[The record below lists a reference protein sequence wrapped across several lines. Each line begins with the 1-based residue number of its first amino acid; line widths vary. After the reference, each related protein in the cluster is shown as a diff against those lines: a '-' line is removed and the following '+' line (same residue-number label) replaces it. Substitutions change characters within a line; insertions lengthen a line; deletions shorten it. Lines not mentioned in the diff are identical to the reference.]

1 MVSQR
6 SGLKKN
12 LMKNVFTFLL
22 VAMVTMV
29 SAQTTIDFESF
40 NLPVDSFLN
49 GSDGNG
55 GFSVG
60 DIELPN
66 DYNPTFGSWSGWS
79 ITAGRDVT
87 TAGFTN
93 QYSSITGGGYLAS
106 TTYAISYASGAGSQ
120 IKLSGAAKGGIV
132 NGFYISNA
140 TYPYLSMLNGDGFA
154 KKFGGA
160 TGDDPDFLLL
170 TIKKYKDGILS
181 TDSVDFYLADYR
193 FSDNTQDY
201 IINDWQYVDLTS
213 LGDVD
218 SLAFS
223 LSSTDNSTFG
233 MNTPAYF
240 CMDNFETADYS
251 VNTTTINAPTFRVFP
266 NPTSD
271 YIVIEGLENEIQNG
285 HILITDATGR
295 MVYSEQNVNISD
307 RKTLDVSHFVQGIYF
322 VKIGSST
329 VKLVIR

>member
-1 MVSQR
+1 
-6 SGLKKN
+6 
-12 LMKNVFTFLL
+12 
-22 VAMVTMV
+22 MVTMA
-29 SAQTTIDFESF
+29 SAQTMIDFESF

-49 GSDGNG
+49 GSDGSG
-55 GFSVG
+55 GFSAG
-60 DIELPN
+60 NIELPN
-66 DYNPTFGSWSGWS
+66 DYNSAWSSWSGWS
-79 ITAGRDVT
+79 ITTSRDVT

-93 QYSSITGGGYLAS
+93 QYSAITGGGYAGS
-106 TTYAISYASGAGSQ
+106 TTYAISYGSSGNQ
-120 IKLSGAAKGGIV
+120 IKLTGAAKGGIV
-132 NGFYISNA
+132 NGFYITNA

-170 TIKKYKDGILS
+170 TIKKYKNGILS

-218 SLAFS
+218 SLSFS

-240 CMDNFETADYS
+240 CIDNFETADYS
-251 VNTTTINAPTFRVFP
+251 VNTTIISAPTFRVFP

-271 YIVIEGLENEIQNG
+271 YIVIEGLENDIQNSS
-285 HILITDATGR
+285 ILITDATGR
-295 MVYSEQNVNISD
+295 VVYSEQNANISN
-307 RKTLDVSHFVQGIYF
+307 RKMLDVSHFVQGIYF
-322 VKIGSST
+322 VKIGNST
-329 VKLVIR
+329 VKLIK